1 MESLKAR
8 QIEIDRE
15 NFFKEQKWRH
25 ADCQSGIRIALPDW
39 VRRLDVAYPFVAC
52 GSAKGNIYV
61 SNLETGELVATNAV
75 DDDDG
80 NGDTVSRKS
89 GYRNVPYGLD
99 KALRLLF
106 GIYDGGGT
114 LAIAFSDDLICEAP
128 RKGSVDIWR
137 VDSSTKRLV
146 SQGTMKALDGY
157 VVTCLKIDEDYL
169 WVGTA
174 DGNLH
179 AYPLDAG
186 LPLALQNEPEL
197 EWKFSS
203 AILSFSFCSEI
214 GCGAVTTANGGVEVI
229 SLEDDTRPICSFY
242 PPMDIGPT
250 DMRDPDDDASYA
262 LSSAIVA
269 HPTKESDEADDTISS
284 AATRYSV
291 ACGCSDGSLWLHA
304 LNLTET
310 GEVDE
315 DAPLAGHL
323 RQLRPSHMGPIK
335 CLANPLPGLLVSGGL
350 DGSMRVW
357 DVDDGD
363 SLYQFVGYK
372 VWLGSLWTDGSRL
385 VSDGSDNSVIMHD
398 FDRPYSEDDGD
409 L

>member
-1 MESLKAR
+1 MGLLKCCIWVLIHFEVWTIASGFVQQAVSKALLSAASSSSSTYSSILFAVDDDNSKTWMESLKAR

-157 VVTCLKIDEDYL
+157 VVTCLKIDED
-169 WVGTA
+169 
-174 DGNLH
+174 
-179 AYPLDAG
+179 
-186 LPLALQNEPEL
+186 
-197 EWKFSS
+197 
-203 AILSFSFCSEI
+203 
-214 GCGAVTTANGGVEVI
+214 
-229 SLEDDTRPICSFY
+229 
-242 PPMDIGPT
+242 
-250 DMRDPDDDASYA
+250 
-262 LSSAIVA
+262 
-269 HPTKESDEADDTISS
+269 
-284 AATRYSV
+284 
-291 ACGCSDGSLWLHA
+291 
-304 LNLTET
+304 
-310 GEVDE
+310 
-315 DAPLAGHL
+315 
-323 RQLRPSHMGPIK
+323 
-335 CLANPLPGLLVSGGL
+335 
-350 DGSMRVW
+350 
-357 DVDDGD
+357 
-363 SLYQFVGYK
+363 
-372 VWLGSLWTDGSRL
+372 
-385 VSDGSDNSVIMHD
+385 
-398 FDRPYSEDDGD
+398 
-409 L
+409 